1 MAGGLT
7 DTLAHLGSRGSGAGT
22 HHPWDGSTDDTR
34 IDYVLAGPGWDV
46 LGARVDHTR
55 PGGRLP
61 SDHWPVVADVALR
74 PGVDSAIWTSLIR
87 RLATGDRPAAA
98 RLLDE
103 TVGAGFWGFCDGCG
117 RPLDRGAAR
126 RRPRRHR
133 RRGAG
138 AGLRGG
144 RGARVRPAAGRRG
157 AEAVPGSSLLHVRA
171 LAVAPETRRAGI
183 ARRLL
188 SRVEEQ
194 AAEAGAAAAYLFA
207 WLPAGQPEPAAV
219 PFYLAVGYV
228 PRPDIP
234 DFYAAGSVA
243 SGAECPFCGAPPCR
257 CAARPYVRAA
267 RGGTRRGLNPWSE
280 CLSGSSQ
287 NADTL

>member
-1 MAGGLT
+1 M
-7 DTLAHLGSRGSGAGT
+7 
-22 HHPWDGSTDDTR
+22 
-34 IDYVLAGPGWDV
+34 DV
-46 LGARVDHTR
+46 
-55 PGGRLP
+55 
-61 SDHWPVVADVALR
+61 
-74 PGVDSAIWTSLIR
+74 LIR

-98 RLLDE
+98 RLLDQ
-103 TVGAGFWGFCDGCG
+103 TVGAGFWGFCE
-117 RPLDRGAAR
+117 
-126 RRPRRHR
+126 
-133 RRGAG
+133 GAG
-138 AGLRGG
+138 DLSTVALRGDDLAG
-144 RGARVRPAAGRRG
+144 IVVAELEPASGEDAELAFGPAAGAARG

-257 CAARPYVRAA
+257 CAARPYVRELGAGPGAA
-267 RGGTRRGLNPWSE
+267 
-280 CLSGSSQ
+280 
-287 NADTL
+287 